1 MKRLLSISI
10 AGLLI
15 SSVAAAQVAD
25 DPNNNAVNA
34 SSQARGTVGAV
45 LGSAPIDATFSVP
58 VGLEHDGSGALDIT
72 DIGSTSLGVID
83 TSGSL
88 VSGPAALTNTLNPIG
103 VTTIG
108 GNFAV
113 TDTGDIDVDIYDS
126 GYNYIS
132 SFDVST
138 ETTFPEGITTAPFS
152 GNLYVVNGSGDNI
165 VAEYD
170 PTGALVATYPVNGSS
185 QDGIAF
191 DMMRCVFWIYDS
203 GTDLVR
209 SYDSDF
215 NEIENFPGTAA
226 AGSSGGEGVAVIG
239 NSLFV
244 VATGAATV
252 FEFDISTATPAA
264 NASQLCMLE
273 SQPVPTMNRM
283 GLLLLVLTMLG
294 AAVVVRARF
303 N

>member
-1 MKRLLSISI
+1 MKRLLSITI
-10 AGLLI
+10 AGLFI
-15 SSVAAAQVAD
+15 SGIAAAQVAD

-34 SSQARGTVGAV
+34 SSQTRGAVGAV
-45 LGSAPIDATFSVP
+45 LGTSPIDATFATP

-72 DIGSTSLGVID
+72 DISSTSLGVID
-83 TSGSL
+83 TAGAL
-88 VSGPAALTNTLNPIG
+88 VAGPSALTNTVNPIG

-132 SFDVST
+132 SFDVT
-138 ETTFPEGITTAPFS
+138 AETTFPEGITTAPFS
-152 GNLYVVNGSGDNI
+152 GNFYVVNGSGENI

-170 PTGALVATYPVNGSS
+170 AAGTLVTTYPVNGSS

-191 DMMRCVFWIYDS
+191 DNVRCVFWIYDS

-209 SYDSDF
+209 SYDSGF

-244 VATGAATV
+244 VATGAGELV
-252 FEFDISTATPAA
+252 EFDISGATPAA
-264 NASQLCMLE
+264 NANELCMLE
-273 SQPVPTMNRM
+273 TQPVPTMNRM